1 MWKTLISLFS
11 RRKVV
16 HFSEDERLDSL
27 WSKFKE
33 LKEEQEELKRLV
45 KGIELEWEQVY
56 DKMKHLS
63 ARIVKRAKV
72 DLPPELPETPQNHEL
87 FPVNGSDP
95 LGPIGMH
102 ARLQEA
108 RRRNGLLPR

>member
-11 RRKVV
+11 GRKVV
-16 HFSEDERLDSL
+16 HFSEDDRLDSL

-72 DLPPELPETPQNHEL
+72 DAPVPLEEPERHEI
-87 FPVNGSDP
+87 PSNGPDP